1 MDLFKEQ
8 MKRTRGE
15 LTIIGADIGENLVD
29 PLRMVGRA
37 AKDALEGVKIMANFV
52 FGIVDKG
59 FLAYEKLDELA
70 GTNPF
75 QVFGEGGFLDR
86 QAKEAPAPKFDR
98 IPPTQHELAITTS
111 ASPGSTIENVTL
123 KSSGTTLKTGIN
135 NVTGS

>member
-1 MDLFKEQ
+1 MTEVEIRDAMETEEAAPSKRMGFEQRVELAKEY
-8 MKRTRGE
+8 
-15 LTIIGADIGENLVD
+15 LTGTDFPTTN
-29 PLRMVGRA
+29 
-37 AKDALEGVKIMANFV
+37 
-52 FGIVDKG
+52 
-59 FLAYEKLDELA
+59 EKLDELA